1 LLKSKFASRL
11 RPFPDMNESP
21 NPPSD
26 ELIAQLSRAWLTA
39 QIGDEA
45 PPEWVEDQEVDW
57 VRFGNYAAMWRFVLR
72 LCQDVS
78 DDDDDTIGMI
88 GAGPFW
94 SAIHEWPDAALT
106 AIEAETDPHPTLL
119 RALSGVIAPTEIV
132 ERRIDAILARHGQ
145 GG

>member
-1 LLKSKFASRL
+1 MHESLK
-11 RPFPDMNESP
+11 
-21 NPPSD
+21 PPSD

-39 QIGDEA
+39 QTADEA
-45 PPEWVEDQEVDW
+45 PSDWVESQQDDW

-94 SAIHEWPDAALT
+94 SVIHEWPDAALT
-106 AIEAETDPHPTLL
+106 AIEAETDLHPTLL
-119 RALSGVIAPTEIV
+119 RALSGVVAPTDLAQQ
-132 ERRIDAILARHGQ
+132 RIDAILARHGR
-145 GG
+145 GGTRR

>member
-1 LLKSKFASRL
+1 MHEAL
-11 RPFPDMNESP
+11 

-45 PPEWVEDQEVDW
+45 PPEWVGEQEDDW
-57 VRFGNYAAMWRFVLR
+57 LRFGNYAAMWRLVLR

-78 DDDDDTIGMI
+78 DDDDNTIGMI

-94 SAIHEWPDAALT
+94 SVIHEWPDAALT
-106 AIEAETDPHPTLL
+106 TIEAETDPHPTLL
-119 RALSGVIAPTEIV
+119 RALSIVTVPTEIL
-132 ERRIDAILARHGQ
+132 EQRIDAILARHGL